1 MKERSSTREI
11 RRECALEIRPCKFL
25 PRHVTCV
32 LSHKKCWW
40 IDRQQRSPREFQ
52 ISHRDVHTFF
62 FFFSFSFL
70 TSFFFCSHRLWQFE
84 KNTIFPWSERLL
96 FLSIPVYISFYFL
109 FLFFFFFFFFQ
120 KWNIVEDAFGLLHPF
135 RSCWSCRFC
144 ASFKHT
150 GRFEGGFIEKKGTW
164 RWILFNRGPA
174 TPRWLTFTFVS
185 SKLSICLPVP
195 AVSCQATM
203 RCLIK

>member
-40 IDRQQRSPREFQ
+40 IDRQQWSPREFQ

-96 FLSIPVYISFYFL
+96 FLSIPVDISFYFL
-109 FLFFFFFFFFQ
+109 LLFFFFFFPKMKHRRRCIWTPPPLSFVLIMSILCVVQ
-120 KWNIVEDAFGLLHPF
+120 AHRKVRGRVHWEKRHVTLNI
-135 RSCWSCRFC
+135 
-144 ASFKHT
+144 
-150 GRFEGGFIEKKGTW
+150 I
-164 RWILFNRGPA
+164 
-174 TPRWLTFTFVS
+174 
-185 SKLSICLPVP
+185 
-195 AVSCQATM
+195 
-203 RCLIK
+203 